1 MSEEIKNQEATPSK
15 EYEFNS
21 YSAYNISDSSFW
33 SSIFNYFDKD
43 EIDAVL
49 RDPIANH
56 ETAIRL
62 SEFVYTKNGM
72 VGNSIDYQTSLMTLD
87 RVVTAKVPS
96 NKINKSRKDKIESN
110 KHLMLTTLDK
120 IDDKAVIRDGLFTD
134 MLDGIAFKY
143 FETRKHQP
151 DKTKFLSDYE
161 VENIMEINNL
171 GDIGINATVITLPW
185 QYTKIVG
192 KKNGRY
198 VLAFDLKYFN
208 DLSDSTLEQKLKK
221 MPLEIVEAYNNKN
234 RKGDWIV
241 LDNDKTMCVKIKC
254 KDSEPWGR
262 SAIISA
268 LSDVLYKDY
277 FTDAKR
283 NVLDEVC
290 SRLIVQTFPENRQGT
305 GSTLNK
311 TQQEVQHNALKNAIV
326 NRTAK
331 SGTSFVSVAAGT
343 KISSLDAS
351 TDLFDEKN
359 ESNLNND
366 IACDMGV
373 SASLLGAI
381 TTGTFAGGVHNLSM
395 ITAQLYSWVCEWKKE
410 LVHVIN
416 ANIIKDKKNPV
427 DIYYFPTSF
436 VNRKEFF
443 DMMNSLYTTAG
454 GSKTFLVASAGVSP
468 EVYFSVLDYEKNM
481 DFENL
486 YPPHQTSFTLSSKD
500 ADSKGGRPSG
510 DNAIENKNTN
520 ILPSPSDNK

>member
-1 MSEEIKNQEATPSK
+1 MSEENKNQEATPSK
-15 EYEFNS
+15 GYEFNS
-21 YSAYNISDSSFW
+21 YSAYNINNSSFW

-87 RVVTAKVPS
+87 RVVTAKVPP
-96 NKINKSRKDKIESN
+96 NKITKSRNNKIESN
-110 KHLMLTTLDK
+110 KHLMLATLGK

-134 MLDGIAFKY
+134 MVDGIAFKY
-143 FETRKHQP
+143 FETKKRAP
-151 DKTKFLSDYE
+151 DKTKFLTDYD
-161 VENIMEINNL
+161 VESIMEINNL
-171 GDIGINATVITLPW
+171 SDIGINASVITLPW

-198 VLAFDLKYFN
+198 VLAFNLRYFS
-208 DLSDSTLEQKLKK
+208 DLSDGTLEQKLKK
-221 MPLEIVEAYNNKN
+221 MPLEIVEGYNKKK
-234 RKGDWIV
+234 RQGDWIV

-283 NVLDEVC
+283 SMLDEVC

-311 TQQEVQHNALKNAIV
+311 TQQETQHNALKNAIV

-343 KISSLDAS
+343 KIDSLDAS

-359 ESNLNND
+359 EANLNND

-373 SASLLGAI
+373 SAALLGAI

-395 ITAQLYSWVCEWKKE
+395 ITAQLYAWVCEWKKE

-443 DMMNSLYTTAG
+443 DMMSSLYTTAG

-468 EVYFSVLDYEKNM
+468 EVYFSVLDYEKSM
-481 DFENL
+481 DFDNL
-486 YPPHQTSFTLSSKD
+486 YPPHQTSYTLSSKD
-500 ADSKGGRPSG
+500 NERGRPAG
-510 DNAIENKNTN
+510 ENALENKNTN
-520 ILPSPSDNK
+520 ILPSPSDNT

>member
-21 YSAYNISDSSFW
+21 YVANGVSDSLFW
-33 SSIFNYFDKD
+33 SSVYDYFDKD
-43 EIDAVL
+43 EIESVL

-62 SEFVYTKNGM
+62 SNFVYTKNGM

-87 RVVTAKVPS
+87 RVVTSKIPS
-96 NKINKSRKDKIESN
+96 KKMNKSRKEKAEYN
-110 KHLMLTTLDK
+110 KELMLATLDK

-134 MLDGIAFKY
+134 MVDGIAFRY
-143 FETRKHQP
+143 FETKRKP
-151 DKTKFLSDYE
+151 VDKTKFLSDYD
-161 VENIMEINNL
+161 VSTITEINSLNDV
-171 GDIGINATVITLPW
+171 GVNATVITLPW
-185 QYTKIVG
+185 EYTKIVG

-198 VLAFDLKYFN
+198 VLAFNLDYFN
-208 DLSDSTLEQKLKK
+208 NFADGTLENKLKK
-221 MPLEIVEAYNNKN
+221 MPQEIVDGYHKKN
-234 RKGDWIV
+234 RKQWLV

-283 NVLDEVC
+283 SVLDEVC
-290 SRLIVQTFPENRQGT
+290 NKILYQVFPENRQGT

-311 TQQEVQHNALKNAIV
+311 IQQETQHNALKQAIA
-326 NRTAK
+326 NKNSRG
-331 SGTSFVSVAAGT
+331 GTSFVSLAAGT
-343 KISSLDAS
+343 KLDSVDTS
-351 TDLFDEKN
+351 TSIFDEKN

-373 SASLLGAI
+373 SAALIGAVA
-381 TTGTFAGGVHNLSM
+381 TGSYAAGSQNIEM
-395 ITAQLYSWVCEWKKE
+395 ITSQLYEWICKWKKE

-416 ANIIKDKKNPV
+416 ANIIRDKKNPV

-436 VNRKEFF
+436 VNRKQFF
-443 DMMNSLYTTAG
+443 EMMKILYSEASGSL
-454 GSKTFLVASAGVSP
+454 TFLIASAGVDP
-468 EVYFSVLDYEKNM
+468 DVYYATMDSEIESGIFEK
-481 DFENL
+481 
-486 YPPHQTSFTLSSKD
+486 YKPHQTSYTMSAKD
-500 ADSKGGRPSG
+500 TNNVGGRPTG
-510 DNAIENKNTN
+510 DNPDQNKGGNM
-520 ILPSPSDNK
+520 LPSPSDNT

>member
-1 MSEEIKNQEATPSK
+1 MSEKTKNQEATPSK

-87 RVVTAKVPS
+87 RVVTAKVPP
-96 NKINKSRKDKIESN
+96 NKINKSRKDKIEGN

-134 MLDGIAFKY
+134 MVDGIAFKY
-143 FETRKHQP
+143 FETKRRQP

-262 SAIISA
+262 STIISA

-343 KISSLDAS
+343 KIDSLDAS

-359 ESNLNND
+359 EANLNND

-373 SASLLGAI
+373 SAALLGAI

-443 DMMNSLYTTAG
+443 DMAKTLYSEASGSL
-454 GSKTFLVASAGVSP
+454 SFLVASAGISP
-468 EVYFSVLDYEKNM
+468 DVYFSILDSEIESGV
-481 DFENL
+481 FER
-486 YPPHQTSFTLSSKD
+486 YKPHQTSYTMSSKD
-500 ADSKGGRPSG
+500 NKGGRPSG
-510 DNAIENKNTN
+510 DNALLNQNTN
-520 ILPSPSDNK
+520 ILPSPSDNM

>member
-1 MSEEIKNQEATPSK
+1 MSEEIKNQEATPSNGC
-15 EYEFNS
+15 EFNS
-21 YSAYNISDSSFW
+21 YVANGARDSLFW
-33 SSIFNYFDKD
+33 SSIYDYFGKD

-56 ETAIRL
+56 DIAIRL
-62 SEFVYTKNGM
+62 SNFVYTKNGM

-87 RVVTAKVPS
+87 RVVTPKTTS
-96 NKINKSRKDKIESN
+96 KKMNKSQKEKIEHN
-110 KHLMLTTLDK
+110 KDLMLATLDK

-134 MLDGIAFKY
+134 MVDGIAFRY
-143 FETRKHQP
+143 FETKKKQP
-151 DKTKFLSDYE
+151 DRTKFLSDYE
-161 VENIMEINNL
+161 VGAITEVNNL
-171 GDIGINATVITLPW
+171 SDVGMNATVITLPW

-198 VLAFDLKYFN
+198 VLAFNLDYFN
-208 DLSDSTLEQKLKK
+208 DFSEGTLEQKLKK
-221 MPLEIVEAYNNKN
+221 MPQEIVDGYHKKN
-234 RKGDWIV
+234 RKQWLV

-283 NVLDEVC
+283 SVLDEVC
-290 SRLIVQTFPENRQGT
+290 NKILYQVFPENKQGT

-311 TQQEVQHNALKNAIV
+311 QQQETQHNALKQAIASK
-326 NRTAK
+326 NSRG
-331 SGTSFVSVAAGT
+331 GTSFVSLAAGT
-343 KISSLDAS
+343 ILDSVDTS
-351 TDLFDEKN
+351 TDIFDEKN
-359 ESNLNND
+359 EANLNND

-373 SASLLGAI
+373 SAALIGAVA
-381 TTGTFAGGVHNLSM
+381 TGTFAGGVHNLSM
-395 ITAQLYSWVCEWKKE
+395 ITAQLYTWVCQWKNE

-443 DMMNSLYTTAG
+443 DMMKTLYSEASGSL
-454 GSKTFLVASAGVSP
+454 TFLLASAGVDP
-468 EVYFSVLDYEKNM
+468 TVYLSVLDYELEQ
-481 DFENL
+481 DYENK
-486 YPPHQTSFTLSSKD
+486 YPVHSTSWTQS
-500 ADSKGGRPSG
+500 ADNKGGRPKG
-510 DNAIENKNTN
+510 NNAEDNIEGNAV
-520 ILPSPSDNK
+520 PSPSDA

>member
-1 MSEEIKNQEATPSK
+1 MSETINQEATPSK

-21 YSAYNISDSSFW
+21 YGAYSINNSSFW
-33 SSIFNYFDKD
+33 TSIFNYFDKD
-43 EIDAVL
+43 DVDGVL

-56 ETAIRL
+56 ETAIKL

-72 VGNSIDYQTSLMTLD
+72 VGNSVDYQTSLMTLD
-87 RVVTAKVPS
+87 RVVTAKTLN
-96 NKINKSRKDKIESN
+96 NKINKLRKNKIENN
-110 KHLMLTTLDK
+110 KQLMLATLDK
-120 IDDKAVIRDGLFTD
+120 IDDKSVIRDGLFTN
-134 MLDGIAFKY
+134 MVDGIAFKY
-143 FETRKHQP
+143 FETKKRQP
-151 DKTKFLSDYE
+151 DKTKFLSDYD
-161 VENIMEINNL
+161 VDSIMEINDL
-171 GDIGINATVITLPW
+171 GDIGMNASVITLPW

-198 VLAFDLKYFN
+198 VLAFNLRYFS
-208 DLSDSTLEQKLKK
+208 DLSDGTLEQKFKK
-221 MPLEIVEAYNNKN
+221 MPLEIVEGYHKKN
-234 RKGDWIV
+234 RKGDWLV
-241 LDNDKTMCVKIKC
+241 LNNDKTMCVKIKC

-283 NVLDEVC
+283 SMLDEVC
-290 SRLIVQTFPENRQGT
+290 ARLIVQTFPENRQGT

-311 TQQEVQHNALKNAIV
+311 TQQELQHNALKNAIV

-343 KISSLDAS
+343 KLDSLDAS

-359 ESNLNND
+359 EANLNND

-373 SASLLGAI
+373 SAALLGAI

-395 ITAQLYSWVCEWKKE
+395 ITAQLYTWVCEWKKE

-443 DMMNSLYTTAG
+443 DMMSSLYTTAG
-454 GSKTFLVASAGVSP
+454 GSKMFLVASAGVSP
-468 EVYFSVLDYEKNM
+468 EVYFSVLDYEKDM
-481 DFENL
+481 DFETL

-500 ADSKGGRPSG
+500 VSDKGGRPAG
-510 DNAIENKNTN
+510 DNPEESKNTN
-520 ILPSPSDNK
+520 ILPSPSDT

>member
-1 MSEEIKNQEATPSK
+1 MSETLNQEAMPSK
-15 EYEFNS
+15 EYEFN
-21 YSAYNISDSSFW
+21 AYCAHEISDASFW

-87 RVVTAKVPS
+87 RVITVKTPTKKL
-96 NKINKSRKDKIESN
+96 NKLRKEKIEYN
-110 KHLMLTTLDK
+110 KQLMLATLDK

-134 MLDGIAFKY
+134 MVDGIAFKY
-143 FETRKHQP
+143 FETKKRQP
-151 DKTKFLSDYE
+151 DKTKFLSDYD
-161 VENIMEINNL
+161 VENIMEINDL
-171 GDIGINATVITLPW
+171 GDVGINASVITLPW

-208 DLSDSTLEQKLKK
+208 DLSDGTLEQKFKK
-221 MPLEIVEAYNNKN
+221 MPLEIVEGYYKKN
-234 RKGDWIV
+234 RKGDWLV
-241 LDNDKTMCVKIKC
+241 LDNDRTMCVKIKC

-283 NVLDEVC
+283 SVLDEVC
-290 SRLIVQTFPENRQGT
+290 NKVLYEVFPENKQGT

-311 TQQEVQHNALKNAIV
+311 TQQETQHNALKRAVV
-326 NRTAK
+326 NKNTRG
-331 SGTSFVSVAAGT
+331 GTSFVSLAAGT
-343 KISSLDAS
+343 KLGSVDTS
-351 TDLFDEKN
+351 TDIFDEKN

-366 IACDMGV
+366 IATDMGV
-373 SASLLGAI
+373 SAALLGAI

-395 ITAQLYSWVCEWKKE
+395 ITAQLYTWVCEWKKE

-416 ANIIKDKKNPV
+416 ANIIKDKKNQI

-443 DMMNSLYTTAG
+443 EMAKTLYSEASGSL
-454 GSKTFLVASAGVSP
+454 SFLVASAGISP
-468 EVYFSVLDYEKNM
+468 DIYFSILDSEIESGI
-481 DFENL
+481 FER
-486 YPPHQTSFTLSSKD
+486 YKPHQTAYTLSSKD
-500 ADSKGGRPSG
+500 VGGRPQG
-510 DNAIENKNTN
+510 DNALLNQNTN
-520 ILPSPSDNK
+520 ILPSPSDNM